1 MSRGVRRITAIETQK
16 NNPDRVN
23 LYIDGV
29 FALGLDKAVII
40 KNDLHQGDEVTEEV
54 IEEILLE
61 EEMTR
66 AKAKALTYLGY
77 RARSVEEL
85 RKKLLGKKFSEITV
99 NRVIE
104 NLLRVGLLNDLQF
117 ALAFARSKMRRRPVG
132 KRLLLQELIRHGIDN
147 DLGKQVVEEVYEG
160 RLEKDVALKLGRKKL
175 DNVHG
180 DEKTVRRKLSGFLM
194 QRGFDWGVIS
204 TVIQELT

>member
-1 MSRGVRRITAIETQK
+1 MSRGIRRITAIETQK
-16 NNPDRVN
+16 NNPNRVN
-23 LYIDGV
+23 LYIDGA

-40 KNDLHQGDEVTEEV
+40 KNNLHEGEEVTAEV

-77 RARSVEEL
+77 RARSIEEL
-85 RKKLLGKKFSEITV
+85 RKKLLEKKFSEITV
-99 NRVIE
+99 NLVIE

-117 ALAFARSKMRRRPVG
+117 ALVFARSKMRRRPVG

-160 RLEKDVALKLGRKKL
+160 RLERDVALQLGRKKL
-175 DNVHG
+175 DKVHG
-180 DEKTVRRKLSGFLM
+180 DEKTVKRKLSGFLM

-204 TVIQELT
+204 AVIQELT